1 MFERRCAPAQILR
14 FAQDDKARHWRTFT
28 VRTRRVSALL
38 AVASI
43 AALVLAGTAAAEE
56 LRGTVELL
64 ARGGG
69 PARGSDVRQAVVYFE
84 PAEKGAR
91 PRPREAPYVMTT
103 RDKEFRPR
111 VLAIPAGGRVQ
122 FANEDPILHNVFS
135 VSAGQ
140 PFDLGFLRKGPGRVR
155 QLDTPGLV
163 RVYCNVHQSMVGYVL
178 VLDTPYFTQPA
189 ADGSFVLA
197 SLPKGPGKL
206 TVWHEQTDPWT
217 AAATPSAAAPPIAA
231 RIEVTHPQVPAHLDK
246 NGRSYF
252 ASGRDQYRH

>member
-1 MFERRCAPAQILR
+1 MSLGAYRSICHPG
-14 FAQDDKARHWRTFT
+14 ARLLLALTAF
-28 VRTRRVSALL
+28 ALL
-38 AVASI
+38 ALPGA
-43 AALVLAGTAAAEE
+43 AAAEE
-56 LRGTVELL
+56 LRGKVEL
-64 ARGGG
+64 AAHGGG

-111 VLAIPAGGRVQ
+111 VLAIPAGSRVQ
-122 FANEDPILHNVFS
+122 FSNEDPILHNVFS
-135 VSAGQ
+135 VSTVH
-140 PFDLGFLRKGPGRVR
+140 PFDLGFLRKGPGRLR
-155 QLDTPGLV
+155 QFDAPALV

-197 SLPKGPGKL
+197 SLPKGAGRL

-217 AAATPSAAAPPIAA
+217 AAATPSAGAATPIAA
-231 RIEVTHPQVPAHLDK
+231 RIEVTHPQVPPHLDK
-246 NGRSYF
+246 NGKSYF

>member
-1 MFERRCAPAQILR
+1 MSSPIGSQGCRGTACRAPTAALAHRCRVPALI
-14 FAQDDKARHWRTFT
+14 A
-28 VRTRRVSALL
+28 VALL
-38 AVASI
+38 TLS
-43 AALVLAGTAAAEE
+43 GAAAEE
-56 LRGTVELL
+56 LRGKVEL
-64 ARGGG
+64 AAHGGG

-84 PAEKGAR
+84 PAEKGPR

-111 VLAIPAGGRVQ
+111 VLAIPAGSRVQ
-122 FANEDPILHNVFS
+122 FSNEDPILHNVFS
-135 VSAGQ
+135 VSSAH
-140 PFDLGFLRKGPGRVR
+140 PFDLGFLRKGPGRIR
-155 QLDTPGLV
+155 QFDAPAVV

-197 SLPKGPGKL
+197 SLPKGAGRL

-217 AAATPSAAAPPIAA
+217 AAATPSAGAATPIAA
-231 RIEVTHPQVPAHLDK
+231 RIEVTHPQVPPHLDK